1 MRDWGELSPVIQG
14 REGVTVE
21 VGVPMSRLTS
31 LRVGGPL
38 DLLIRVADEKA
49 LTGVLAI
56 LKRMGCPWFA
66 LGAGTNLL
74 VTDEGIEGAALA
86 LLGDFRDTRIEQSGE
101 DMSVLCGAGTGLNR
115 LLVDVDTAG
124 MSGLEFLHGIPG
136 TVGGAV
142 TMNAGT
148 LHGWVESALVEA
160 RLATAEGLQWVGAE
174 SLQFGYRHS
183 EIPADSVVASAR
195 FGLAPGKTEEQ
206 RAIEKDLKRRREG
219 QPPMEGTAGS
229 FFKNPDPDV
238 GLFAG
243 RLIEEAGMKGVKH
256 GGAYASTVHANFV
269 TNGGDATASE
279 ILELACRVR
288 EEVLKQRG
296 VEMEPEVRIVGRNS
310 ETWWARLGVR
320 THDRRRTT
328 GPMEILS

>member
-1 MRDWGELSPVIQG
+1 MKNWGELGPVIQG
-14 REGVTVE
+14 MEGVTVE

-31 LRVGGPL
+31 LRVGGPV
-38 DLLIRVADEKA
+38 DLLVRVADEKA

-66 LGAGTNLL
+66 LGGGTNLL
-74 VTDEGIEGAALA
+74 VTDEGIEGAAVA
-86 LLGDFRDTRIEQSGE
+86 LLGELRETRIEQTG
-101 DMSVLCGAGTGLNR
+101 DRTSVLCGAGAGLNR
-115 LLVDVDTAG
+115 LLVDVDSAG
-124 MSGLEFLHGIPG
+124 MSGLEFLGGIPG

-148 LHGWVESALVEA
+148 LHGFVETAFVEA
-160 RLATAEGLQWVGAE
+160 RLATAEGLQWMGGDGFR
-174 SLQFGYRHS
+174 FGYRHS
-183 EIPADSVVASAR
+183 ETPADSVIVSAR
-195 FGLAPGKTEEQ
+195 FGLVHGKTESQ
-206 RAIEKDLKRRREG
+206 KAIEQDLLRRRSG

-229 FFKNPDPDV
+229 FFKNPDGDA

-243 RLIEEAGMKGVKH
+243 RLIEEVGMKGARH
-256 GGAYASTVHANFV
+256 GGAYTSTVHANFV
-269 TNGGDATASE
+269 TNGGDANASE

-296 VEMEPEVRIVGRNS
+296 VELEPEVRIVGRNS

-320 THDRRRTT
+320 KHDRHRT
-328 GPMEILS
+328 GQMETLS